1 MPLVRVT
8 LLKGKSP
15 EYLDAVSTG
24 IYDALVKSYVMPEED
39 LFQVFEQKEPGE
51 LRFDRNFR
59 TQHSRTD
66 NFMIVNIKSDAR
78 RAEEK
83 EALYKSITENL
94 AKSPGIDPQD
104 VFVSLD
110 VNTYLEDYSFGNGVS
125 NAKGF

>member
-59 TQHSRTD
+59 AQHSRTD